1 MTAED
6 DKVEVEVEVEEG
18 TSGSGKAA
26 SRIACPGYCVCCQP
40 TCGIPIAFDSIS
52 HSLQSALPF
61 NFKRLRPPP
70 PSCDDYL
77 PPTRRQSAVLTDKRM
92 PHVSN
97 AR

>member
-61 NFKRLRPPP
+61 NFNVSVLLLRPATTI
-70 PSCDDYL
+70 YL
-77 PPTRRQSAVLTDKRM
+77 RLVVVNQQD
-92 PHVSN
+92 
-97 AR
+97 